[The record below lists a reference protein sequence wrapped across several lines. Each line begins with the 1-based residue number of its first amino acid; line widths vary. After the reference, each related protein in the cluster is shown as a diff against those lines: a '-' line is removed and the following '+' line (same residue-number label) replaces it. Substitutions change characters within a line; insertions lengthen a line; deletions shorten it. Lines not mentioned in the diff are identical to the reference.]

1 LREEAAPPGISA
13 RAADP
18 AALRRRR
25 WLLALGGLLCVLF
38 CLHQLLGE
46 NGYLTLR
53 ARQREA
59 RQLENEVRRLTEEK
73 QRMNREV
80 DRLRN
85 DPAAIERVARE
96 EMKLVRPGEIIYY
109 YTLPA
114 APSPPA
120 SAQAR
125 KK

>member
-1 LREEAAPPGISA
+1 V
-13 RAADP
+13 
-18 AALRRRR
+18 
-25 WLLALGGLLCVLF
+25 ALGCLLCLLF
-38 CLHQLLGE
+38 CLHQILGE

-53 ARQREA
+53 ARQREV

-73 QRMNREV
+73 QRLDREV
-80 DRLRN
+80 NRLRN

-109 YTLPA
+109 TLPA
-114 APSPPA
+114 PPSPPA
-120 SAQAR
+120 AAQAR

>member
-1 LREEAAPPGISA
+1 LREGTAPPGISA
-13 RAADP
+13 RGADP

-25 WLLALGGLLCVLF
+25 WLVALGCLLFLLF
-38 CLHQLLGE
+38 SLHQILGE

-53 ARQREA
+53 ARQREV
-59 RQLENEVRRLTEEK
+59 RQLENEVRRLAEEN
-73 QRMNREV
+73 QRLDREV
-80 DRLRN
+80 NRLRN
-85 DPAAIERVARE
+85 DPRAIERVARE
-96 EMKLVRPGEIIYY
+96 EMKLVRPGEVI

-120 SAQAR
+120 SAQTR